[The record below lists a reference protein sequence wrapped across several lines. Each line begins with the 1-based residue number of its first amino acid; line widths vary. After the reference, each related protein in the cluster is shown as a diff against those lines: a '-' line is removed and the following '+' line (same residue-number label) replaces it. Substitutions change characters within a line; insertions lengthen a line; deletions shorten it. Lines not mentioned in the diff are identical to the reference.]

1 MNDWQG
7 HHSREYQVL
16 LDNIP
21 GGVQQCLNDGF
32 YTMMEV
38 NQGFLDMFGYD
49 REELSDIFHD
59 HFVEMIHP
67 DDREAALR
75 EADGQLKGDGRLT
88 LSYRVLCKDGSY
100 KWVMDNGQF
109 FSTEDGE
116 ERIFCIMLDITESRA
131 AREALRLSLER
142 HRIIMN
148 QTTDIIFEWN
158 TLDDTMIFSGN
169 WEKKF
174 GYAPHYA
181 GVKHPGRTFRNIH
194 PDDIPAVEKLV
205 ENMDTSMPY
214 TTIELRIQNSEGKYV
229 WCRIRATDQY
239 DRANR
244 RIKTVGVIT
253 DIDKEKQMIDDLR
266 KRAERDALTGLY
278 NRAETERQIKKYL
291 SDKPDGASAL
301 FMIDT
306 DNFKQVNDGQGHLFG
321 DAVLS
326 ELAAG
331 MKQLTRR
338 SDVVGRIGG
347 DEFAIFLKDIPSKAV
362 AVDRAAKLLEMF
374 RHLFHE
380 EKKMIQ
386 VTCSVGVA
394 VYPEDGMDFQT
405 LYHSADLA
413 LYQAK
418 NQGKNRYVVFESGN
432 TTPLDRSG
440 YSSLGAAIDSDQRTS
455 GLPGD
460 LVNYVFQILYDTSD
474 IGHAIQLIL
483 EIVGKRF
490 DVSRA
495 YIFENSDDGKY
506 ADNTFEWCNSGISP
520 QKENLQH
527 FPYEGLEGYE
537 ELFHQD
543 SIFYCR
549 DIHSLKPKQVAL
561 LEGQGI
567 CSTLQCAIWDNEE
580 FRGFVGFDECTGMR
594 MWTKEEIGVLS
605 LVSQLLSTFLQKKRA
620 AERDQQMA
628 VRLNTILD
636 VQDAYIYAISQENHE
651 LLYLN
656 HKTREL
662 DPEAEAGMTCYQAF
676 FRRDTPCENCPLSG
690 GDGEIYNPKYD
701 VWTRVGVAPMK
712 WGDRDAYLL
721 SCFDITEY
729 KRMQEMKHG
738 DGR

>member
-16 LDNIP
+16 LNNIP
-21 GGVQQCLNDGF
+21 GGVQQCLNDEF

-49 REELSDIFHD
+49 REELSDVFHD
-59 HFVEMIHP
+59 HFIEMIHP
-67 DDREAALR
+67 DDRR
-75 EADGQLKGDGRLT
+75 EVLLKADGQLEDDGRLT
-88 LSYRVLCKDGSY
+88 LSYRVRCKSGGY
-100 KWVMDNGQF
+100 KWVMDNGQV
-109 FSTEDGE
+109 FSTEEGM
-116 ERIFCIMLDITESRA
+116 ERIFCILLDITESRA
-131 AREALRLSLER
+131 SREELRLSLER
-142 HRIIMN
+142 HQIIMN

-158 TLDDTMIFSGN
+158 IPEDTMMFSGN

-181 GVKHPGRTFRNIH
+181 GVKHPGITFRHIH
-194 PDDIPAVEKLV
+194 PDDVPGIKKLIG
-205 ENMDTSMPY
+205 NNDRGMPY
-214 TTIELRIQNSEGKYV
+214 STRELRIRNSDGKYV

-239 DRANR
+239 DGADRH
-244 RIKTVGVIT
+244 IKTVGVIT
-253 DIDKEKQMIDDLR
+253 DIDKEKQMIDELR

-278 NRAETERQIKKYL
+278 NREETERQIKTYL
-291 SDKPDGASAL
+291 AGKPDEVCAL

-331 MKQLTRR
+331 MKKLTRR

-347 DEFAIFLKDIPSKAV
+347 DEFTIFLKGIPSKEM
-362 AVDRAAKLLEMF
+362 AVDRAAKLLDMF
-374 RHLFHE
+374 RHLFQE
-380 EKKMIQ
+380 EKQMVQ

-394 VYPEDGMDFQT
+394 VYPDDGKDFQT

-418 NQGKNRYVVFESGN
+418 NQGKNRYVVFDAGN
-432 TTPLDRSG
+432 TVPLNRGG

-460 LVNYVFQILYDTSD
+460 LVNYVFQILYDSSD
-474 IGHAIQLIL
+474 IGRAIQLIL

-506 ADNTFEWCNSGISP
+506 ADNTFEWCNNGIDP

-537 ELFHQD
+537 ELFHLD

-561 LEGQGI
+561 FEAQGI
-567 CSTLQCAIWDNEE
+567 RSTLQCAIRDKEE
-580 FRGFVGFDECTGMR
+580 FCGFVGFDECTGMR

-605 LVSQLLSTFLQKKRA
+605 LISQLLSTFLQKKRA
-620 AERDQQMA
+620 SERDQQMA

-636 VQDAYIYAISQENHE
+636 VQDAYIYAICQQNYE

-656 HKTREL
+656 HKTRRL
-662 DPEAEAGMTCYQAF
+662 DPESRAGMTCYQAF
-676 FRRDTPCENCPLSG
+676 FRRDMPCETCPLSG

-701 VWTRVGVAPMK
+701 VWTRVSVAPMK

-721 SCFDITEY
+721 SCFDITDY
-729 KRMQEMKHG
+729 KRMQER
-738 DGR
+738 DVR